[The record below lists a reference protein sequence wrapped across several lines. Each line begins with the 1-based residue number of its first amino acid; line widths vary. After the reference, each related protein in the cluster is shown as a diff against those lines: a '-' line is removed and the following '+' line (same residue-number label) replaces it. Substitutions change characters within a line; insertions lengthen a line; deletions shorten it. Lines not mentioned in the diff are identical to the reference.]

1 MTSLSDCITVVRIR
15 VSWTCSWA
23 FSLVWFVVPDSCGFL
38 PRTYRRWSVF
48 PLFIGQGLRR
58 KYRRRPLGG
67 IMKFQTPIDGRG
79 WARERERGGGMCT
92 RIARY
97 INGFRLYI
105 NWVGLVVLCIEFF
118 FFGQDALRFGW
129 ELFSIFVLIFLI
141 CFVASFHWIWS
152 VWRYIYIYIFLKL
165 K

>member
-1 MTSLSDCITVVRIR
+1 MTSLSDCIMVVRIR

-23 FSLVWFVVPDSCGFL
+23 FSLVWFVVPDSCDFL

-79 WARERERGGGMCT
+79 WAREGERGGDVYEDCEIYK
-92 RIARY
+92 RFSIVY
-97 INGFRLYI
+97 KLS
-105 NWVGLVVLCIEFF
+105 WVGGSVHRVFFF

-152 VWRYIYIYIFLKL
+152 VWRYIYIFFLS
-165 K
+165 

>member
-79 WARERERGGGMCT
+79 WAREGERGGDVYEDCEIYK
-92 RIARY
+92 RFSIVY
-97 INGFRLYI
+97 KLS
-105 NWVGLVVLCIEFF
+105 WVGGSVHRVFF
-118 FFGQDALRFGW
+118 FFCSGCFEVWLRIIFD
-129 ELFSIFVLIFLI
+129 LCFNILNLLCRKFSLNLID
-141 CFVASFHWIWS
+141 VE
-152 VWRYIYIYIFLKL
+152 IYIYIFLKL

>member
-58 KYRRRPLGG
+58 KYRRRPFGG

-79 WARERERGGGMCT
+79 WARERDREREGGMCT

-118 FFGQDALRFGW
+118 FFFWSGCFEVWLRIIFD
-129 ELFSIFVLIFLI
+129 LCFNILNLLCRKFSMNLIG
-141 CFVASFHWIWS
+141 VE
-152 VWRYIYIYIFLKL
+152 IYIYFS
-165 K
+165 

>member
-79 WARERERGGGMCT
+79 WAREGERGGDVYEDCEIYK
-92 RIARY
+92 RFSIVY
-97 INGFRLYI
+97 KLS
-105 NWVGLVVLCIEFF
+105 WVGGASSFF

-152 VWRYIYIYIFLKL
+152 VWRYIYIFLKL